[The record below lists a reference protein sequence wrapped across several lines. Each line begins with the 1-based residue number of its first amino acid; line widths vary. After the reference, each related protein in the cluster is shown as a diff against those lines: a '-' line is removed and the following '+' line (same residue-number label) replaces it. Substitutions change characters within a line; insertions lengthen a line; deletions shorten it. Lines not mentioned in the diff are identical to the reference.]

1 MIVAEFGTGA
11 VVLQAGN
18 LMQTDQL
25 RAGIAILSLFG
36 LAVGRLIN
44 CWKPACCTGVEAV
57 GWAKALLRRAHHS
70 YSERTTEWWACHRTR
85 SRPVTFARP
94 ARRYLTRP
102 SAPSIMGLSREDT
115 MPLVENK
122 TKLKLKNNELALG
135 FGVHH
140 LRTSATAMLAA
151 AADHDWLFIDMEHGA
166 HSVHEATQ
174 LCIAALPTGVT
185 PIVRICAGALDE
197 GTRALDNGALGVIV
211 PHVDTAERAK
221 EIARAFRYPPLG
233 TRSWGGPPAPYGFRA
248 PGNAEAQAALNEAV
262 LVVAMIESP
271 QAVGNAQAIAAVE
284 GIDCLLIGTSDLTAE
299 MGIAG
304 QIDHPRVVEAY
315 EKVGAACRANGKALG
330 MGGVYDKETASRYI
344 KAGARMVLSGSD
356 HTYLLAG
363 AAARSAV
370 LRAAL

>member
-1 MIVAEFGTGA
+1 
-11 VVLQAGN
+11 
-18 LMQTDQL
+18 
-25 RAGIAILSLFG
+25 
-36 LAVGRLIN
+36 
-44 CWKPACCTGVEAV
+44 
-57 GWAKALLRRAHHS
+57 
-70 YSERTTEWWACHRTR
+70 
-85 SRPVTFARP
+85 
-94 ARRYLTRP
+94 
-102 SAPSIMGLSREDT
+102 

-166 HSVHEATQ
+166 DSVHEAAQ

-197 GTRALDNGALGVIV
+197 GTRCLDNGALGVIV
-211 PHVDTAERAK
+211 PHVDTAERAQ

-271 QAVGNAQAIAAVE
+271 QAVGNAEAIAAVD
-284 GIDCLLIGTSDLTAE
+284 GVDLLYAGSDRIDQSGSLNDFRLGGTKEWEPGHVLEVILLRNTTNMRHDVHFTTS
-299 MGIAG
+299 
-304 QIDHPRVVEAY
+304 
-315 EKVGAACRANGKALG
+315 
-330 MGGVYDKETASRYI
+330 VYNPTLHNWTSASR
-344 KAGARMVLSGSD
+344 SGRPSSR
-356 HTYLLAG
+356 
-363 AAARSAV
+363 RSAPWPASPAMP
-370 LRAAL
+370 RSTCRWTRR